1 MAFGKL
7 ERPVPRFK
15 NNVKISDR
23 ELELLEIINTLG
35 PCSSEKVHKTVETKT
50 EFLTVMRTLHT
61 LVEKGFL
68 QRLIINK
75 KQLYRTSRNYS
86 YIRSFLEKPSL

>member
-1 MAFGKL
+1 M
-7 ERPVPRFK
+7 PRFK
-15 NNVKISDR
+15 NNVKISEK
-23 ELELLEIINTLG
+23 ELELLEIINQLG
-35 PCSSEKVHKTVETKT
+35 PCSSERVYESLEPKT
-50 EFLTVMRTLHT
+50 EFLIVMRSLHS

-86 YIRSFLEKPSL
+86 YIRSFFEKPNL